1 MTAYRLTSLPG
12 WVRKAH
18 RPSNWTRYH
27 SFYQQATQ
35 RPSNLVEF
43 TERFRRDSYPAARR
57 GGSSWMDGFPQQE
70 PPTHPRRAQSQMA
83 HRSVWLK
90 WFQLDM
96 SQYPSQ
102 LVESAVFLLSGL
114 LWVASVPIG
123 LVTRNAI
130 LVGFCMGAVFMAL
143 IYRNQRIRRSTMRA
157 DWALYNIVLAATAAG
172 CDRVELPDDL
182 DTFVAHAQMYIGATP
197 DHAVTFGTIYRD
209 AQDQPGLSPDN

>member
-12 WVRKAH
+12 WIRKAH

-43 TERFRRDSYPAARR
+43 TERFGAVHTRLRAEVAAR
-57 GGSSWMDGFPQQE
+57 GWMGYLNKNLQLTRDVTSRKRLIG
-70 PPTHPRRAQSQMA
+70 
-83 HRSVWLK
+83 SVWLK
-90 WFQLDM
+90 WFQLAM

-143 IYRNQRIRRSTMRA
+143 IYRNQRIRRSTMQA

-182 DTFVAHAQMYIGATP
+182 DTFVAHAQMYIGVTP

-209 AQDQPGLSPDN
+209 TQDQPGLSPDS